1 MRPSPVPA
9 AKPTVRELGESVG
22 QIHPMTAGV
31 WSQRQGGP
39 VHIVARVPRVAVVAL
54 LRLYQRV
61 VSPLY
66 GPSCR
71 FYPSCSQYAMLAVE
85 RHGALKGSGL
95 ALWRVLRCNPWNPG
109 GVDDVP
115 SRGGRLE
122 SGACDHEPG
131 AGTTT
136 TDRREGL

>member
-1 MRPSPVPA
+1 
-9 AKPTVRELGESVG
+9 
-22 QIHPMTAGV
+22 MTQGAL
-31 WSQRQGGP
+31 SLRAGGP
-39 VHIVARVPRVAVVAL
+39 LRGLIVAPRRIVVAL

-71 FYPSCSQYAMLAVE
+71 FYPSCSSYAVLAVE
-85 RHGALKGSGL
+85 RHGALKGGGL
-95 ALWRVLRCNPWNPG
+95 AVWRVLRCNPWNPG

-115 SRGGRLE
+115 SRGDRLE

-131 AGTTT
+131 AGAMT

>member
-1 MRPSPVPA
+1 MSPSLGCGARPI
-9 AKPTVRELGESVG
+9 TREPGEMVA
-22 QIHPMTAGV
+22 IHPMTEASSRRGD
-31 WSQRQGGP
+31 
-39 VHIVARVPRVAVVAL
+39 AL
-54 LRLYQRV
+54 LRRLVGVPRLLVILLLRFYQRV
-61 VSPLY
+61 ISPLS

-122 SGACDHEPG
+122 SGACDHEPS